1 MSPRGFLEYHSGL
14 YRFRP
19 ALISGASRDELKIF
33 KDELV
38 QLLQNEVERRRADIV
53 RLDSTCQMPLDRL
66 VERQTLVEEYLNN
79 YNGDGGENFEII
91 SYAVLREY
99 FASFGFR
106 LQRFSTTH
114 SNDGGMD
121 YVGGDCIYQVSTDGG
136 LAKLEGDLAK
146 APDIKRVIVRPH
158 LDAAAMKR
166 TDDADLARVELGDL
180 LTHFVGW
187 LLARDTKSKRARH
200 LQAILQVALS
210 EFRREERAAQLVT
223 E

>member
-1 MSPRGFLEYHSGL
+1 M
-14 YRFRP
+14 
-19 ALISGASRDELKIF
+19 
-33 KDELV
+33 
-38 QLLQNEVERRRADIV
+38 
-53 RLDSTCQMPLDRL
+53 
-66 VERQTLVEEYLNN
+66 VEEYLKN
-79 YNGDGGENFEII
+79 YNKDGGENFEII